1 MVMVVVC
8 YLPNVTAGLLEGVQV
23 ETTVS
28 EIAIFVSSTSNF
40 NIIALEHM
48 KKLKNNTFVGNTR
61 HFDNEIDSA
70 SSECLEGMKM
80 TTSSLCVL
88 FWLRHSPSVLRDVVF
103 LVEPGADAD

>member
-1 MVMVVVC
+1 MVVVC

-28 EIAIFVSSTSNF
+28 EIAIFVSSTS
-40 NIIALEHM
+40 IVTLVHM